1 MRMKIDSI
9 ASGKRKAVNLSLDTG
24 VVEAARAAGL
34 NLSQICEAA
43 LREASRSERARQW
56 REENREWADSV
67 NRWIDERGLPL
78 ERYRLF

>member
-1 MRMKIDSI
+1 MKISPI
-9 ASGKRKAVNLSLDTG
+9 TTGRRKAVNLSLDPA

-34 NLSQICEAA
+34 NLSQVCEAA
-43 LREASRSERARQW
+43 LRDASRAKLARQW
-56 REENREWADSV
+56 REENKGWADSV

>member
-1 MRMKIDSI
+1 MKISPI
-9 ASGKRKAVNLSLDTG
+9 TAGKRKAVNLSLDTG

-34 NLSQICEAA
+34 NLSQVCEAA
-43 LREASRSERARQW
+43 LRDASRAELARQW
-56 REENREWADSV
+56 REENQEWADSV